1 MQKDIPDTI
10 CGNCKRSS
18 GRCSWSAKFVP
29 VEGWEAIPSRVAGNS
44 GYQDTYIVLSCPK
57 YEENTRYKPTYKFTF
72 RKGSEEKACVGRA
85 ETEAFIGVHES
96 YVKRAARGGH
106 TIHGYE
112 VKMCLV

>member
-1 MQKDIPDTI
+1 MRKDIPDTI
-10 CGNCKRSS
+10 CGTCKRSA
-18 GRCSWSAKFVP
+18 GKCSWSAKFVP
-29 VEGWEAIPSRVAGNS
+29 IEGWKAIPTKIAIGNKFDDS
-44 GYQDTYIVLSCPK
+44 YAVLYCPK
-57 YEENTRYKPTYKFTF
+57 YVENYRRKEKYKYTF
-72 RKGSEEKACVGRA
+72 RKGSEEKVCVGRA